1 MNKIDSKL
9 LNSAVSGINLK
20 PGTFADQLGDEP
32 VMLVFLRHF
41 G

>member
-9 LNSAVSGINLK
+9 LNSAARGINLK

-32 VMLVFLRHF
+32 VLLVFLRHF